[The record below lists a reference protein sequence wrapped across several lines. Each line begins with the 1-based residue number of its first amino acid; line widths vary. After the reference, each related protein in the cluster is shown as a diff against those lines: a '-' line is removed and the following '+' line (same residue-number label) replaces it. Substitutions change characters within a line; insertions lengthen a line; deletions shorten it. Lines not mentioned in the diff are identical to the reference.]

1 MPPSLTNRIVGPAVE
16 AEGTCMSRSTADLDA
31 RFHIAVLACFVATL
45 SYVAAE
51 AGGALMLRP
60 QMVWPLWPGC
70 ALLVSVLL
78 LVPRKVW
85 PILIAAGLAGFVLYD
100 LQTGLPIRSIILLIL
115 G

>member
-1 MPPSLTNRIVGPAVE
+1 MPLRSDRGPAMDT
-16 AEGTCMSRSTADLDA
+16 EGTCMSRSLADFDS
-31 RFHIAVLACFVATL
+31 RFHTGVLACFVAAL
-45 SYVAAE
+45 SYVAARV
-51 AGGALMLRP
+51 GGALMLRP

-70 ALLVSVLL
+70 ALLVAVLL